1 MNSYDGEASVLIFS
15 YLVTVFYS
23 KSNSRSN
30 SVLSFYKS
38 FLKLI

>member
-1 MNSYDGEASVLIFS
+1 MMVEASVLIFS
-15 YLVTVFYS
+15 YLVTVFYN

-30 SVLSFYKS
+30 SGLSFYKS